1 MFENETK
8 GWHGSYSLMGKIS
21 AESFPMVLN
30 KEKIL
35 KGLYKPKKIKDY
47 FNTEDDIDEI
57 DSDSEDIFDIKYK
70 MPSNIKKNQ
79 LKICEPNT
87 KKPIPEKYK
96 YHHIHHKELYNLM
109 KILKTQTT
117 QCSTI
122 YDPKKEY
129 IWPKTYSPPQWDNS
143 SGREKGGLFN
153 IKIDDINN
161 NTININKLS
170 RNKNDLKNNKNFR
183 TNKKYKTMSNF
194 YDPKKAVDMNKFGKR
209 TSLETHHDLRI
220 RIFRPFMK
228 KRGEKTI
235 RIQNFLKRMEL
246 ENKYKYYKKLNK
258 NKNKNFYIIEEN
270 NILEED
276 NDELYNNTYT
286 KNFRKKKSRNN
297 NTNQNIIHTINF
309 SKTLPREKFS
319 HISRNN
325 EGIRPF
331 FSPKYTL
338 VEPRSLTMISYSKKQ
353 KIKSPSRRRDNQ
365 NISIFINADKCLNK
379 ANPHVLLFKNF
390 KDIQNEKLPT
400 HMNDIFN
407 RQSLETITDKT
418 LKMNNFSKSE
428 KNFDYTTFCTKKS
441 HNKMINIE
449 LLKIEGKNEMNDM
462 KKFSKILLNKNIIKK
477 NMEFYLKNLDDNKIN
492 YTGKNFDKITLKSIE
507 PIGNLTDKDKEL
519 FSLNFSK

>member
-209 TSLETHHDLRI
+209 TSLKTHHDLRI

-246 ENKYKYYKKLNK
+246 ENKYI
-258 NKNKNFYIIEEN
+258 YI
-270 NILEED
+270 
-276 NDELYNNTYT
+276 
-286 KNFRKKKSRNN
+286 
-297 NTNQNIIHTINF
+297 
-309 SKTLPREKFS
+309 
-319 HISRNN
+319 
-325 EGIRPF
+325 
-331 FSPKYTL
+331 
-338 VEPRSLTMISYSKKQ
+338 
-353 KIKSPSRRRDNQ
+353 
-365 NISIFINADKCLNK
+365 
-379 ANPHVLLFKNF
+379 
-390 KDIQNEKLPT
+390 
-400 HMNDIFN
+400 
-407 RQSLETITDKT
+407 
-418 LKMNNFSKSE
+418 
-428 KNFDYTTFCTKKS
+428 
-441 HNKMINIE
+441 
-449 LLKIEGKNEMNDM
+449 
-462 KKFSKILLNKNIIKK
+462 
-477 NMEFYLKNLDDNKIN
+477 
-492 YTGKNFDKITLKSIE
+492 
-507 PIGNLTDKDKEL
+507 
-519 FSLNFSK
+519 